1 MRAAARLKRRGNYAT
16 MAESFKRKER
26 TNEMSEKTAGRFLAL
41 EGIDGSGKS
50 TQVQLLLGRLRERGV
65 LCCGTREPTD
75 GPIGAM
81 IRQIMT
87 GRLTAD
93 NRVIAG
99 LFAADRL
106 DHLLNG
112 RDGLLRQVEDGVTVV
127 TDRYYFS
134 SYAYHS
140 VDVDMGWVID
150 GNRLSAELLRPDAT
164 IFLDVPVRLAMD
176 RIGRN
181 RSHTELFEKEDRL
194 TAVRAKYLEA
204 FARLEGVERVTVID
218 ADADVDTVAE
228 RVWAAVSHLFP
239 AV

>member
-1 MRAAARLKRRGNYAT
+1 
-16 MAESFKRKER
+16 
-26 TNEMSEKTAGRFLAL
+26 MSGQTTGRFLAL

-50 TQVQLLLGRLRERGV
+50 TQLQLLLNRLTERGIR
-65 LCCGTREPTD
+65 CQGTREPSD

-87 GRLTAD
+87 GRMTAD

-106 DHLLNG
+106 DHVLNR
-112 RDGLLRQVEDGVTVV
+112 RDGILEQVQNGVTVV

-150 GNRLSAELLRPDAT
+150 SNRLSAELLRPDAT
-164 IFLDVPVRLAMD
+164 IFLDLPVRRALD
-176 RIGRN
+176 RISRN
-181 RSHTELFEKEDRL
+181 RAQTELFEKEDRL
-194 TAVRAKYLEA
+194 TATREKYLEA
-204 FARLEGVERVTVID
+204 FARLKDTEKVVVID
-218 ADADVDTVAE
+218 ADADADTVAE
-228 RVWAAVSHLFP
+228 RVWAAAAPLFF
-239 AV
+239 

>member
-1 MRAAARLKRRGNYAT
+1 
-16 MAESFKRKER
+16 
-26 TNEMSEKTAGRFLAL
+26 MSGQTTGRFLAL

-50 TQVQLLLGRLRERGV
+50 TQLQLLLERLRARGV
-65 LCCGTREPTD
+65 ECRGTREPSD
-75 GPIGAM
+75 GPVGAM
-81 IRQIMT
+81 IRQILT
-87 GRLTAD
+87 GRVTAD

-106 DHLLNG
+106 DHLVNR
-112 RDGLLRQVEDGVTVV
+112 RDGILEQVRSGVTVV

-140 VDVDMGWVID
+140 VDVDMDWVID
-150 GNRLSAELLRPDAT
+150 SNRLSAELLRPDAT

-176 RIGRN
+176 RIGQN

-194 TAVRAKYLEA
+194 TATREKYLEA
-204 FARLEGVERVTVID
+204 FERLRDRETVAVID
-218 ADADVDTVAE
+218 AGGDVETVAE

-239 AV
+239 

>member
-1 MRAAARLKRRGNYAT
+1 
-16 MAESFKRKER
+16 
-26 TNEMSEKTAGRFLAL
+26 MSGQTTGRFLAL

-50 TQVQLLLGRLRERGV
+50 TQLQLLLERLRARGV
-65 LCCGTREPTD
+65 ECRGTREPSD
-75 GPIGAM
+75 GPVGAM
-81 IRQIMT
+81 IRQILT
-87 GRLTAD
+87 GRVTAD

-106 DHLLNG
+106 DHLVNR
-112 RDGLLRQVEDGVTVV
+112 RDGILEQVRSGVTVV

-150 GNRLSAELLRPDAT
+150 SNRLSAELLRPDAT
-164 IFLDVPVRLAMD
+164 IFLDVPVRRALE
-176 RIGRN
+176 RIGQN

-194 TAVRAKYLEA
+194 TATREKYLEV
-204 FARLEGVERVTVID
+204 FERLRDRETVAVID
-218 ADADVDTVAE
+218 AGGDVETVAE

-239 AV
+239 